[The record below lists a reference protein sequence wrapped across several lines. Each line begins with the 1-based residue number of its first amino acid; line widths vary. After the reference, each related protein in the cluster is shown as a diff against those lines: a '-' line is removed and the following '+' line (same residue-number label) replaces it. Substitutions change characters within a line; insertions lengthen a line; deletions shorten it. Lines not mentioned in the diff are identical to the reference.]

1 MRLNPKKCV
10 FGVKGGKFLGFML
23 THRGIHVNLD
33 KCQAIVEIKSPQNV
47 IEAKRLASMKAFLS
61 RFLPRIAERVR
72 PIMNLLKKTNNFV
85 WDDEYKE
92 SFRHL
97 KETLATPLILS
108 KPNINKKLI
117 VYLLVLGEPISV
129 VLV

>member
-108 KPNINKKLI
+108 KPDRK
-117 VYLLVLGEPISV
+117 SV
-129 VLV
+129 V